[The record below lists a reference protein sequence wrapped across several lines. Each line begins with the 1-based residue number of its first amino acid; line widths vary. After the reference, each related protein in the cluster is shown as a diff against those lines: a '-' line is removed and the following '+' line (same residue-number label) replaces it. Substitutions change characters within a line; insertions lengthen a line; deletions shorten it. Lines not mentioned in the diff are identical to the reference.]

1 MKDKKAYQNITA
13 CPVDVGEAVV
23 FTHRT
28 IHWGSKPRDNYQ
40 GEPRVNVSFG
50 FSDDSFEKAYLKNRN
65 GVKVTEDADDVQSLP
80 TLKERLVL
88 IASQMIVYH
97 ERFPPKNFKA
107 LKLLKKIPRRK
118 SFLDERGTEKS

>member
-65 GVKVTEDADDVQSLP
+65 GVKVTEDAEDVQSLP

-88 IASQMIVYH
+88 IASQMIAYH

-107 LKLLKKIPRRK
+107 LKLLKKIHDAGRV
-118 SFLDERGTEKS
+118 SWTRGTEKS